1 MNMFSDK
8 IWLDTLAFEHYG
20 QWKADTQF
28 THLMGSGY
36 LLACHTPGVPVEDA
50 RTRFSVS
57 EAGIYR
63 VWARARNWYGAY
75 APGRFSVKIDEK
87 DSAELGALMTGEWA
101 WQIAGDYELSAGV
114 HTAALHDHTGYFG
127 RCSSLVITSDMDY
140 VPPRP
145 VTEFEAERAACL
157 GLSLVPED
165 AGEWDVLVA
174 GGGPGGVPAAVA
186 AARQG
191 ARTVLLTNR
200 PLLGGN
206 ASEEAGV
213 NFNGAAARQPNA
225 RDGGLM
231 EEIARTKLYHSCSWT
246 KALDLLCR
254 AEKNLT
260 VVYNRHVCGAEKT
273 GSRITAAIA
282 RDTIMGTRSRYRA
295 KAFIDCTGDSWLGYT
310 AGAEYRIGREA
321 RWQSQEPF
329 APEQPDLLTMS
340 GTLLNPRMEDTG
352 KPVSYQAPEWVAS
365 LPAGKKFGRSIEKI
379 GFIWWMEAPNILDD
393 VYDAE
398 TARDELFRVY
408 LAYFNYLKNLW
419 DKKELAANY
428 AFTFLNHIDA
438 KRESRRLTGDYR
450 LTQQDCM
457 QGRDFPDT
465 VGHAGWPI
473 DLHHPKG
480 IYSGEEGPFFSNMHV
495 PLVKIPYRCLYSANI
510 ENLLMAGRNISV
522 THVALGTTRLQGTIA
537 NLGQAAGTAA
547 ALCVHKGITPREL
560 GQTNLSSY
568 RQLLLKNDQYIPGLR
583 NEDPLDLARSATVS
597 ASSESHSE
605 IWLDRIGWDGPVLPM
620 DRQRASFLAR
630 GVSSTIPSVWL
641 QLTNETD
648 KPIEAKLHLRAQ
660 ADPDGYTSDR
670 DICVV
675 TRPVPPGGEHWVEFP
690 CHLMLEERYLWMWMD
705 KTPGLGWRIIKH
717 PALDWTRSER
727 GGENETFENIRD
739 ETHSVCLQKPVR
751 PLANCGAGNVTNGY
765 SRPFSAQDY
774 AWVSDPAQTLPQW
787 LLLTF
792 PESVKVDT
800 VHLTFDTDMT
810 NTPDYRPPYVCP
822 AQLVTDYT
830 VELLA
835 EQGWKETV
843 KVIGNYQRKRVHH
856 FAPCFAKAVR
866 ITVTGSGD
874 QRTARIFEVRLY
886 REGQND

>member
-1 MNMFSDK
+1 MAAANQR
-8 IWLDTLAFEHYG
+8 H
-20 QWKADTQF
+20 
-28 THLMGSGY
+28 
-36 LLACHTPGVPVEDA
+36 ACG
-50 RTRFSVS
+50 
-57 EAGIYR
+57 AG
-63 VWARARNWYGAY
+63 ND
-75 APGRFSVKIDEK
+75 P
-87 DSAELGALMTGEWA
+87 
-101 WQIAGDYELSAGV
+101 SAG
-114 HTAALHDHTGYFG
+114 HD
-127 RCSSLVITSDMDY
+127 C
-140 VPPRP
+140 
-145 VTEFEAERAACL
+145 E
-157 GLSLVPED
+157 
-165 AGEWDVLVA
+165 
-174 GGGPGGVPAAVA
+174 
-186 AARQG
+186 
-191 ARTVLLTNR
+191 
-200 PLLGGN
+200 
-206 ASEEAGV
+206 
-213 NFNGAAARQPNA
+213 
-225 RDGGLM
+225 
-231 EEIARTKLYHSCSWT
+231 
-246 KALDLLCR
+246 
-254 AEKNLT
+254 
-260 VVYNRHVCGAEKT
+260 
-273 GSRITAAIA
+273 
-282 RDTIMGTRSRYRA
+282 
-295 KAFIDCTGDSWLGYT
+295 
-310 AGAEYRIGREA
+310 
-321 RWQSQEPF
+321 
-329 APEQPDLLTMS
+329 S
-340 GTLLNPRMEDTG
+340 G
-352 KPVSYQAPEWVAS
+352 K
-365 LPAGKKFGRSIEKI
+365 
-379 GFIWWMEAPNILDD
+379 
-393 VYDAE
+393 
-398 TARDELFRVY
+398 
-408 LAYFNYLKNLW
+408 
-419 DKKELAANY
+419 
-428 AFTFLNHIDA
+428 
-438 KRESRRLTGDYR
+438 
-450 LTQQDCM
+450 
-457 QGRDFPDT
+457 
-465 VGHAGWPI
+465 
-473 DLHHPKG
+473 
-480 IYSGEEGPFFSNMHV
+480 
-495 PLVKIPYRCLYSANI
+495 
-510 ENLLMAGRNISV
+510 
-522 THVALGTTRLQGTIA
+522 
-537 NLGQAAGTAA
+537 AAGTAPRVRAQGDYA
-547 ALCVHKGITPREL
+547 AGTGAE
-560 GQTNLSSY
+560 NLSSY